1 MPSKRK
7 AHPLAD
13 LKFTPPTEEPTSAA
27 PAPAPQAP
35 PAQTEEPTRS
45 SNVTLPVS
53 MWEWIDRK
61 HAEARSRGGAPIRK
75 AAILRAVFAVA
86 MSAEA
91 DIAGALS
98 EEEIAELFTRAIVLE
113 HSKTYGE

>member
-1 MPSKRK
+1 MPSPKRK

-13 LKFTPPTEEPTSAA
+13 LKFTAPNAA
-27 PAPAPQAP
+27 PQPAPAPQAP
-35 PAQTEEPTRS
+35 PAQTEELTRS

-53 MWEWIDRK
+53 VWEWIDRK

-98 EEEIAELFTRAIVLE
+98 EDEIAELITRAIVLE
-113 HSKTYGE
+113 HSKTYAQ

>member
-7 AHPLAD
+7 PHPLES
-13 LKFTPPTEEPTSAA
+13 LTFAA
-27 PAPAPQAP
+27 PAPTPQPTDASTAP
-35 PAQTEEPTRS
+35 PAPAPTEEPTRS

-53 MWEWIDRK
+53 VWEWIDRK

-91 DIAGALS
+91 DVAGALS
-98 EEEIAELFTRAIVLE
+98 EEEIAELLTRAIVLE
-113 HSKTYGE
+113 HSKTYVQ

>member
-1 MPSKRK
+1 MSSKRK
-7 AHPLAD
+7 PHPLES
-13 LKFTPPTEEPTSAA
+13 LTFTAPSAA
-27 PAPAPQAP
+27 PAPAPQATPAPEAP
-35 PAQTEEPTRS
+35 PEEPTRS

-53 MWEWIDRK
+53 VWEWIDRK

-98 EEEIAELFTRAIVLE
+98 EEEIAELITRAIVLE
-113 HSKTYGE
+113 HSKTIAQ